1 MADVTIYGV
10 PQSTYTRTCCMT
22 IGYERKD
29 AAPHSPDIL
38 AYNPT
43 GKIPGFRHG
52 DLVLWETSAI
62 TRYLDETFGG
72 TRLQPEDP
80 VARARMNL
88 WISMVADT
96 IAQTMI
102 KDIVLPRFG
111 ILEKDEAGIE
121 AAAGKLER
129 QLKLTTMPC
138 KRARIWRAI
147 S

>member
-72 TRLQPEDP
+72 TRLQPEDRSRGP
-80 VARARMNL
+80 
-88 WISMVADT
+88 
-96 IAQTMI
+96 
-102 KDIVLPRFG
+102 G
-111 ILEKDEAGIE
+111 
-121 AAAGKLER
+121 
-129 QLKLTTMPC
+129 
-138 KRARIWRAI
+138 
-147 S
+147 

>member
-1 MADVTIYGV
+1 
-10 PQSTYTRTCCMT
+10 
-22 IGYERKD
+22 
-29 AAPHSPDIL
+29 
-38 AYNPT
+38 
-43 GKIPGFRHG
+43 
-52 DLVLWETSAI
+52 
-62 TRYLDETFGG
+62 
-72 TRLQPEDP
+72 
-80 VARARMNL
+80 
-88 WISMVADT
+88 MVADT

-129 QLKLTTMPC
+129 QLKLTTMPG